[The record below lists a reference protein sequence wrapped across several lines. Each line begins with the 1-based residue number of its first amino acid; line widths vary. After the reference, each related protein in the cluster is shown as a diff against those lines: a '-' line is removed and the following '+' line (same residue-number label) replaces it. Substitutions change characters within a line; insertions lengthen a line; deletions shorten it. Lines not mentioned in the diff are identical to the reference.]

1 MYPRTDVMK
10 AFQAA
15 RKEGFGKKSSF
26 RPDPHCLA
34 AACHSFAALL
44 TVSLPLVLSWTVGLP
59 PCPSTRP
66 IRNSNKAVS
75 GVKNV
80 SGPPWITC
88 RKAEPP
94 GHVYLLCS
102 SLLSSPLHSSLFAT
116 RDALRA
122 VFPPLPAP
130 LDNVSRLSERNRS
143 GEVIIVGDS
152 GVSNSRELSRTVVSC
167 CSWVGMGSSGS
178 QTRAIFFFNLSRQVV
193 CKIGSF
199 SFSRLRAG
207 MGSSGI
213 QVVCG

>member
-10 AFQAA
+10 AFHRREPRREERGIGLERSRVFDPIHIA
-15 RKEGFGKKSSF
+15 S
-26 RPDPHCLA
+26 RPRVTLSPHC
-34 AACHSFAALL
+34 
-44 TVSLPLVLSWTVGLP
+44 SLSLSRSSSLGQSASLP

-102 SLLSSPLHSSLFAT
+102 SLLSSPLLSLLFSSRQETLCAPFS
-116 RDALRA
+116 L
-122 VFPPLPAP
+122 PSPAP

-143 GEVIIVGDS
+143 EEVIIVGDS
-152 GVSNSRELSRTVVSC
+152 GVLNSRELSRTVVSC
-167 CSWVGMGSSGS
+167 CSRIGMGSSGS
-178 QTRAIFFFNLSRQVV
+178 
-193 CKIGSF
+193 
-199 SFSRLRAG
+199 
-207 MGSSGI
+207 
-213 QVVCG
+213 

>member
-1 MYPRTDVMK
+1 MYPLTDVMK
-10 AFQAA
+10 AFQGA
-15 RKEGFGKKSSF
+15 RKEGGGRGDRFGKKSSF

-102 SLLSSPLHSSLFAT
+102 SLLSSPLHSTLFAT

-130 LDNVSRLSERNRS
+130 LLDNVSRLSERNRR
-143 GEVIIVGDS
+143 G
-152 GVSNSRELSRTVVSC
+152 NYCR
-167 CSWVGMGSSGS
+167 W
-178 QTRAIFFFNLSRQVV
+178 
-193 CKIGSF
+193 
-199 SFSRLRAG
+199 
-207 MGSSGI
+207 
-213 QVVCG
+213 

>member
-1 MYPRTDVMK
+1 MRKNYDSSSWQGSK
-10 AFQAA
+10 H
-15 RKEGFGKKSSF
+15 RKESRRWCTTILAKKTEAEITKSSRQDVDVSPDWRNESLPGSQEGGGGGRGDRFGKKSSF

-102 SLLSSPLHSSLFAT
+102 SLLSSPLHSTLFAT

-130 LDNVSRLSERNRS
+130 LLDNVSRLSERNRR
-143 GEVIIVGDS
+143 G
-152 GVSNSRELSRTVVSC
+152 NYCR
-167 CSWVGMGSSGS
+167 W
-178 QTRAIFFFNLSRQVV
+178 
-193 CKIGSF
+193 
-199 SFSRLRAG
+199 
-207 MGSSGI
+207 
-213 QVVCG
+213 